1 MKTTEPFPDSEPE
14 TTPTPPTRVRTTC
27 ARSAVLRRFILD
39 IMLGWRNK
47 RYASQVTRWIGVA
60 LAASY
65 GLLILTLWPGSWG
78 WWL

>member
-39 IMLGWRNK
+39 IMLARK
-47 RYASQVTRWIGVA
+47 RFVNLIRLVLWLMAA
-60 LAASY
+60 LA
-65 GLLILTLWPGSWG
+65 LLVSVCFFIQ
-78 WWL
+78 